1 METKQ
6 YDISFIILTWNS
18 EKYIKKCLR
27 SIDEITR
34 FNTKIYVIDNG
45 SQDGTVSLLNQ
56 MKDQLLHA
64 HFERILLASNSG
76 TTVSRNLGLKK
87 ACKDSQY
94 ICVLDSDTIVNESAM
109 TQLLEILST
118 DPTIGIVGPVL
129 QGMDASIQNSGRAI
143 PTLSLKLLKV
153 LPSKK
158 LREREIRKEQIP
170 KKQDVTNVGY
180 LMSACWVMPASL
192 IQEIGFL
199 DENIF
204 YAPEDVE
211 YCMRT
216 WRYGYRVCYVKN
228 ASIIHVW
235 QRLSRKKVF
244 SKHNWE
250 HVKGLLYLF
259 HRYHCYFNKPD
270 YIHYERKGE

>member
-1 METKQ
+1 
-6 YDISFIILTWNS
+6 
-18 EKYIKKCLR
+18 
-27 SIDEITR
+27 
-34 FNTKIYVIDNG
+34 
-45 SQDGTVSLLNQ
+45 